1 MLSTM
6 KLYAAS
12 YAIKIYKQQTRTN
25 NKQGRR
31 AGAAIKIIV
40 IYQRRTE
47 GITRPMH
54 GFG

>member
-6 KLYAAS
+6 KLYFAS
-12 YAIKIYKQQTRTN
+12 YAIKIYKQQTITN
-25 NKQGRR
+25 NKRGRR

-47 GITRPMH
+47 DVYVW
-54 GFG
+54 